1 MVDDGHGLEFQ
12 NFLVRNLPLQWP
24 VAFAKARQTLDLLGG
39 GRFVAGL
46 SAGGFLDSAQAMG
59 APARTPGQSLEALE
73 EAIVIMRA
81 WWGTTGVPRLHGR
94 HYALEGARPGP
105 KPALVAAAAADS
117 SW

>member
-1 MVDDGHGLEFQ
+1 MRRSSRTAAATVA
-12 NFLVRNLPLQWP
+12 PA
-24 VAFAKARQTLDLLGG
+24 AFAEAAATPDLLSG
-39 GRFVAGL
+39 GRFAAGPGP
-46 SAGGFLDSAQAMG
+46 GGFLDSAQAVG
-59 APARTPGQSLEALE
+59 APAETPGQSLEALE